1 MAFIE
6 LNRSKLHHNYQF
18 LKRLFDKNNI
28 KFGIVTKLLCG
39 HKAYINEVLNLG
51 VEQVCDSRIS
61 NLKTVKGINSEIET
75 IYIKPPAK
83 RSIKTIVQYADIS
96 LNTESYTIK
105 LLSEEAQRQNKTHKI
120 IIMIEMGDLREGV
133 MREDFIEFYEKVF
146 TMPNIEVV
154 GIGTNLNC
162 LSGVMPSPDKLI
174 QLSLYEQLI
183 EARFNTNVPYVS
195 GGTSVTLPMLLQGM
209 LPPGINHYRLGETLY
224 LGNNLIND
232 KPIKGMKQNALTL
245 YAELIELTEKP
256 IVPEGEMGENVDGQT
271 TDVNPEDYGKT
282 SYRGLLDIGLLD
294 IDPRHIEPFDADVE
308 IAGASSDMIVIDL
321 GSDKPRYKV
330 GDLIRLRMTY
340 MGALGVMNSNYIE
353 KRVV

>member
-6 LNRSKLHHNYQF
+6 LDRKKLHHNYQF
-18 LKRLFDKNNI
+18 LKRLFDKHNI

-39 HKAYINEVLNLG
+39 HKAYLNEVINLG

-61 NLKTVKGINSEIET
+61 NLKTVKSINPGIET
-75 IYIKPPAK
+75 VYIKPPAK
-83 RSIKTIVQYADIS
+83 RSIKSIVAYADIS
-96 LNTESYTIK
+96 LNTESYTIN
-105 LLSEEAQRQNKTHKI
+105 LLSEEARRQDKTHKI

-133 MREDFIEFYEKVF
+133 MREDFIDFYEKVF
-146 TMPNIEVV
+146 EMPNIEVV
-154 GIGTNLNC
+154 GIGTNLSC
-162 LSGVMPSPDKLI
+162 MSGVMPSPDKLI

-183 EARFNTNVPYVS
+183 EARFNHNVPYVS

-209 LPPGINHYRLGETLY
+209 LPPGINHFRLGETLY

-232 KPIKGMKQNALTL
+232 KPIKGMKQNAITL

-256 IVPEGEMGENVDGQT
+256 IVPEGDLGENVDGQKT
-271 TDVNPEDYGKT
+271 EIDPKDIGKT
-282 SYRGLLDIGLLD
+282 AYRGLLDIGLLD
-294 IDPRHIEPFDADVE
+294 IDPRHIEPFDPDVE

-321 GSDKPRYKV
+321 GSDQPRYKV

-353 KRVV
+353 KSTV

>member
-6 LNRSKLHHNYQF
+6 LDRKKLHHNYQF

-39 HKAYINEVLNLG
+39 HKEYIKEVINLG
-51 VEQVCDSRIS
+51 AEQLCDSRIS
-61 NLKTVKGINSEIET
+61 NLKTIKQINSEIET

-83 RSIKTIVQYADIS
+83 RSIKTIVKFADIS
-96 LNTESYTIK
+96 LNTESYTIN
-105 LLSEEAQRQNKTHKI
+105 LLSEEAQRQNKVHKI

-133 MREDFIEFYEKVF
+133 MREDFIDFYEKVF
-146 TMPNIEVV
+146 QMPNIEVV
-154 GIGTNLNC
+154 GIGTNLSC
-162 LSGVMPSPDKLI
+162 MSGVMPSPDKLI

-183 EARFNTNVPYVS
+183 EARFNHNVPYVS
-195 GGTSVTLPMLLQGM
+195 GGTSVTLPMLLQGL
-209 LPPGINHYRLGETLY
+209 LPPGVNHYRLGETLY

-256 IVPEGEMGENVDGQT
+256 VVPEGDLGENVDGQT
-271 TDVNPEDYGKT
+271 AEINPDDIGKT
-282 SYRGLLDIGLLD
+282 AYRGLLDIGLLD

-321 GSDKPRYKV
+321 GSDQPRYKV

-340 MGALGVMNSNYIE
+340 MGALGAMNSNYIE
-353 KRVV
+353 KRIV

>member
-6 LNRSKLHHNYQF
+6 LDREKLHHNYQF
-18 LKRLFDKNNI
+18 LKRTFDKNNI
-28 KFGIVTKLLCG
+28 EFGIVTKLLCG
-39 HKAYINEVLNLG
+39 HNAYLKEVINLG
-51 VEQVCDSRIS
+51 VGQVCDSRIS
-61 NLKTVKGINSEIET
+61 NLKKIKNIDSEVETV
-75 IYIKPPAK
+75 YIKPPAK
-83 RSIKTIVQYADIS
+83 RSIKSIVAYADIS

-105 LLSEEAQRQNKTHKI
+105 LLSEEAQRQDKVHKI

-133 MREDFIEFYEKVF
+133 MREDFIDFYEKVF
-146 TMPNIEVV
+146 EMPNIEVV
-154 GIGTNLNC
+154 GIGTNLSC
-162 LSGVMPSPDKLI
+162 MSGVMPSPDKLI

-183 EARFNTNVPYVS
+183 EARFSRNVPYVS

-256 IVPEGEMGENVDGQT
+256 IVPEGDLGENVDGQKAEIDPK
-271 TDVNPEDYGKT
+271 DVGKT
-282 SYRGLLDIGLLD
+282 AYRGLLDIGLLD

-321 GSDKPRYKV
+321 GSDQPRYKV

-353 KRVV
+353 KRIV

>member
-6 LNRSKLHHNYQF
+6 LDREKLHHNYQF
-18 LKRLFDKNNI
+18 LKRTFDKNNI
-28 KFGIVTKLLCG
+28 EFGIVTKLLCG
-39 HKAYINEVLNLG
+39 HNAYLKEVINLG

-61 NLKTVKGINSEIET
+61 NLKKIKNINSEVET
-75 IYIKPPAK
+75 VYIKPPAK
-83 RSIKTIVQYADIS
+83 RSIKSIVAYADIS
-96 LNTESYTIK
+96 LNTESYTIN
-105 LLSEEAQRQNKTHKI
+105 LLSEEAQRQDKVHKI

-133 MREDFIEFYEKVF
+133 MREDFIDFYEKVF
-146 TMPNIEVV
+146 EMPNIEVV
-154 GIGTNLNC
+154 GIGTNLSC
-162 LSGVMPSPDKLI
+162 MSGVMPSPDKLI

-183 EARFNTNVPYVS
+183 EARFSRNVPYVS

-256 IVPEGEMGENVDGQT
+256 IVPEGDLGENVDGQKAEIDPK
-271 TDVNPEDYGKT
+271 DVGKT
-282 SYRGLLDIGLLD
+282 AYRGLLDIGLLD
-294 IDPRHIEPFDADVE
+294 IDPRHIEPFDPDVE

-321 GSDKPRYKV
+321 GSDQPRYKV

-353 KRVV
+353 KRIV